1 MLICM
6 EYVAHD
12 ITVYITDY
20 KQISISVK
28 TLTIGQTHPNF
39 LGGGSWVRIVPMRTF
54 KNMRAARAIA
64 PPSRNVLPIE
74 TFELPR
80 TSACDAVQTRPSI
93 PNGPTSEQMGAASA
107 PFIYLRANTNTRTA
121 DVLVALQD
129 IQAILNQHAEILL
142 RVDAA
147 LKTSRRGR
155 AQMGGTES
163 ASVDPNRMVDIN
175 FLSTLIGVNRSTI
188 YAWIAAGKF
197 VKQTPLS
204 HGTSR
209 WRLGEVEAWLDAN
222 REARTSKKCRSPLA
236 AAHTHK

>member
-12 ITVYITDY
+12 ITVYLTDY

-39 LGGGSWVRIVPMRTF
+39 LGGGLWVRIIPMRTF
-54 KNMRAARAIA
+54 KSMRAARAIA
-64 PPSRNVLPIE
+64 PPSRNVSLIN
-74 TFELPR
+74 TLELPR
-80 TSACDAVQTRPSI
+80 TSACDAYQPRPSI
-93 PNGPTSEQMGAASA
+93 PNEPTSEQMGAASA

-155 AQMGGTES
+155 AQMGGLMDAALPS
-163 ASVDPNRMVDIN
+163 APDSRPNAEGHQR
-175 FLSTLIGVNRSTI
+175 LWRGRS
-188 YAWIAAGKF
+188 A
-197 VKQTPLS
+197 
-204 HGTSR
+204 
-209 WRLGEVEAWLDAN
+209 
-222 REARTSKKCRSPLA
+222 
-236 AAHTHK
+236 